1 LFLFSL
7 HLVYVLFAFS
17 LSMINKMQ
25 TKCYINVSQRAGNEG
40 GWRGD
45 WAKDRMGR
53 GAWGE
58 KENAPLARGGNGAM
72 VG

>member
-1 LFLFSL
+1 
-7 HLVYVLFAFS
+7 
-17 LSMINKMQ
+17 MQ
-25 TKCYINVSQRAGNEG
+25 TKCYINISQRAGNEG

-45 WAKDRMGR
+45 WAKARIGR